1 MSTTIVRILST
12 LSTREHDTERLHR
25 LFDTERLHGILDTE
39 RLHKGVP
46 VETVNSIRLAVRAKR
61 RALALSQEQV
71 SRRAGVSRKWLS
83 EFELGKVNVELGLVL
98 RILETLDLSFTIEP
112 HHSSRGKDNKKEP
125 GTRAPRSTVDF
136 VAIDLDALLG
146 EYRP

>member
-1 MSTTIVRILST
+1 MVRILST
-12 LSTREHDTERLHR
+12 LSTREV
-25 LFDTERLHGILDTE
+25 DTERLHGILDTERLHKLFDTE

-71 SRRAGVSRKWLS
+71 SQRAGVSRKWLS

-98 RILETLDLSFTIEP
+98 RILEALDLSFTIEP
-112 HHSSRGKDNKKEP
+112 HLSSRGK
-125 GTRAPRSTVDF
+125 GTNREQGRKVPNSSVDF
-136 VAIDLDALLG
+136 VNFDLDALLG

>member
-1 MSTTIVRILST
+1 MT
-12 LSTREHDTERLHR
+12 L
-25 LFDTERLHGILDTE
+25 DTERLHGILDTERLHNLLDTE

-61 RALALSQEQV
+61 RSLALSQEQV
-71 SRRAGVSRKWLS
+71 SQRAGVSRKWLS

-98 RILETLDLSFTIEP
+98 RILEALDLSFTIKP
-112 HHSSRGKDNKKEP
+112 NYSSRGKENKKEP
-125 GTRAPRSTVDF
+125 SKKATKSAVDF
-136 VAIDLDALLG
+136 VEFDLDVLLN

>member
-1 MSTTIVRILST
+1 MKL
-12 LSTREHDTERLHR
+12 
-25 LFDTERLHGILDTE
+25 DTERLHGILDTERLHNLFDTE

-71 SRRAGVSRKWLS
+71 SQRAGVSRKWLS

-98 RILETLDLSFTIEP
+98 RILEALDLSFSIEP

-125 GTRAPRSTVDF
+125 GKKAPNSAVDF
-136 VAIDLDALLG
+136 VEFDLDALLG

>member
-1 MSTTIVRILST
+1 M
-12 LSTREHDTERLHR
+12 
-25 LFDTERLHGILDTE
+25 
-39 RLHKGVP
+39 P

-71 SRRAGVSRKWLS
+71 SQRAGVSRKWLS

-98 RILETLDLSFTIEP
+98 RILEVLDLSFTIEAP
-112 HHSSRGKDNKKEP
+112 HSSRGKSSNKEFGRK
-125 GTRAPRSTVDF
+125 APNSTVDF
-136 VAIDLDALLG
+136 VSFDLDTLLG